1 MAAGVIPDILEACPG
16 ETGLILISF
25 SMTSVESRVTDLKS
39 KSSGLHPVGTPLLP
53 RVTKSLGSRLFVK
66 ENKEIE

>member
-39 KSSGLHPVGTPLLP
+39 KS
-53 RVTKSLGSRLFVK
+53 
-66 ENKEIE
+66 